1 VLRTRLA
8 FLLGAVA
15 AVGLVG
21 TGCAEQSAAIRVG
34 DDTVSEKDFLDEVQ
48 ALGESETALQLMV
61 GAARTDV
68 VGELGDDSYTQPFV
82 GYMIQQ
88 RVSLILQG
96 QLAEQEGIEL
106 TEAERDEVRDLIE
119 GEFENAGAQLS
130 DLPDGYVDQ
139 LIDDIAI
146 SQALTNEM
154 PPDELQTAFLEL
166 ADRADVDLSSRFGE
180 WDNDAFV
187 ASLQGQGQGQPISA
201 VTPPAAPQAGGGAGA
216 GAGAGSDAGGQG
228 GTDPGSPAG

>member
-1 VLRTRLA
+1 
-8 FLLGAVA
+8 LLGAVA

-96 QLAEQEGIEL
+96 QLAEREGIEL
-106 TEAERDEVRDLIE
+106 TDAERDEVRGLIE

-154 PPDELQTAFLEL
+154 PPDELQTAFLGL
-166 ADRADVDLSSRFGE
+166 ADRADVELSSRFGE

-187 ASLQGQGQGQPISA
+187 AGLQGQGQGQAISA
-201 VTPPAAPQAGGGAGA
+201 VTPPAAPQAGAGA
-216 GAGAGSDAGGQG
+216 VSDAGSQG

>member
-1 VLRTRLA
+1 MLRTRLA

-15 AVGLVG
+15 VVGLVG

-48 ALGESETALQLMV
+48 ALGESDTALQLML

-96 QLAEQEGIEL
+96 QLAEREGIEL
-106 TEAERDEVRDLIE
+106 SDAERDEVRGLIE
-119 GEFENAGAQLS
+119 DEFANAGADIA
-130 DLPDGYVDQ
+130 DLPDGFVD
-139 LIDDIAI
+139 LLVDDIAI

-154 PPDELQTAFLEL
+154 PPDELQTEFLEL
-166 ADRADVDLSSRFGE
+166 ADRADVELSSRFGQ

-187 ASLQGQGQGQPISA
+187 AGLQGQGQGISA
-201 VTPPAAPQAGGGAGA
+201 VTPPPAPQAAEGDD
-216 GAGAGSDAGGQG
+216 AGSEA